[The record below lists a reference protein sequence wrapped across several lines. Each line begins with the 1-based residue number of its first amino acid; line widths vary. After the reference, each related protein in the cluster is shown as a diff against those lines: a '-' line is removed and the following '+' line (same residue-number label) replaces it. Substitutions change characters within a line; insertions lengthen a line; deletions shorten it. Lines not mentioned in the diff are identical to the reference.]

1 MRDSFVFYR
10 SFFEALN
17 GLSDIEKGQCFS
29 VLADYALNSI
39 IPENMDA
46 VVRVFFTMARP
57 QIDANI
63 QRHENGC
70 KGGKFGNLGGRP
82 RKNPE
87 ETPKKP
93 QENPNT
99 TPNVNDN
106 ENENDNE
113 NDIYPLNNSPK
124 GENNQI
130 DLEEYIKDEERK
142 RFVKPTI
149 DEVIIYCKEA
159 NKPINPEKFWNFYES
174 KGWKVGKAPMKNWK
188 AAISTWSSNYSDNNT
203 AVETST
209 FSTDENAKLL
219 ASSAEITKQRLME
232 QAKLKFGGQ
241 PYGKQ

>member
-10 SFFEALN
+10 SFYEALN

-29 VLADYALNSI
+29 VIADYALNSI

-70 KGGKFGNLGGRP
+70 KGGKFGSLGGRP

-93 QENPNT
+93 QENPDI

-106 ENENDNE
+106 EKDNV
-113 NDIYPLNNSPK
+113 NDIYPLNNFPK

-130 DLEEYIKDEERK
+130 DLEEYIENKK
-142 RFVKPTI
+142 INRFVKPTVA
-149 DEVIIYCKEA
+149 EIIQYCEKT
-159 NKPINPEKFWNFYES
+159 NKHVDAERFWNFYES
-174 KGWKVGKAPMKNWK
+174 KGWKVGKSPMKDWK
-188 AAISTWSSNYSDNNT
+188 AAISNWSSSYCDKSNT
-203 AVETST
+203 ATITS
-209 FSTDENAKLL
+209 FTDNEEIRHLT
-219 ASSAEITKQRLME
+219 SSAELTKQRLME

-241 PYGKQ
+241 QHG

>member
-29 VLADYALNSI
+29 VIADYALNSI
-39 IPENMDA
+39 IPEDMNA

-106 ENENDNE
+106 VNDNLNE
-113 NDIYPLNNSPK
+113 VYPLSNFPR

-130 DLEEYIKDEERK
+130 DLEEYIEGEKRK

-149 DEVIIYCKEA
+149 DEITLYCKEI

-174 KGWKVGKAPMKNWK
+174 KGWKVGKTPMKNWK
-188 AAISTWSSNYSDNNT
+188 AAISTWSSNYSEYNST
-203 AVETST
+203 VETST
-209 FSTDENAKLL
+209 FLNDEQTKQL
-219 ASSAEITKQRLME
+219 ASSAELTKQRLME

-241 PYGKQ
+241 KYGKQ

>member
-17 GLSDIEKGQCFS
+17 GLSDVEKGQCFS

-39 IPENMDA
+39 IPENMEA

-93 QENPNT
+93 QENPDT
-99 TPNVNDN
+99 PPNVNDN
-106 ENENDNE
+106 VNDNV
-113 NDIYPLNNSPK
+113 NIIYPPIPFPK

-130 DLEEYIKDEERK
+130 DIEEYIKDEKRK

-149 DEVIIYCKEA
+149 DEIILYCKET
-159 NKPINPEKFWNFYES
+159 NKQVDAERFWNFYES
-174 KGWKVGKAPMKNWK
+174 KGWKVGKSPMKDWK
-188 AAISTWSSNYSDNNT
+188 AAISNWSSNYSENNIVIT
-203 AVETST
+203 NTTTFINDEST
-209 FSTDENAKLL
+209 KQL
-219 ASSAEITKQRLME
+219 ASSAELTKQRLME
-232 QAKLKFGGQ
+232 QAKLKFGGVQ
-241 PYGKQ
+241 QHEQ